1 MIVYQMLNGRRS
13 TKVRTVGGNN
23 EGYYTGTYI
32 NTGGFKKKKI
42 K

>member
-23 EGYYTGTYI
+23 EGYSLLQEVI
-32 NTGGFKKKKI
+32 RKKSNNYAE
-42 K
+42 